1 MDPSNQSF
9 ALWLSLSLNF
19 SLDNIFLGVALKC
32 RVNHPFK
39 YVDLNIGCWGLKFST
54 FDHFSLYRCCI
65 KMQSESPA
73 QYVVDLARAVL
84 GRGRLLATMGACCI
98 LYIIHT
104 LLYYIIQ
111 PALGLLLADGAP
123 AVGWGKTFWRF
134 GQVFFMKMAVT
145 RKWKVSPRATNRPLT
160 KFGVL

>member
-1 MDPSNQSF
+1 MLSYSIHVRNYDAEVCLMNAFGQTSISLQSSKPTLELFHPNFDLNWRIEWSF

-73 QYVVDLARAVL
+73 QVCWFIYW
-84 GRGRLLATMGACCI
+84 LL
-98 LYIIHT
+98 
-104 LLYYIIQ
+104 
-111 PALGLLLADGAP
+111 
-123 AVGWGKTFWRF
+123 TFKLFNFWS
-134 GQVFFMKMAVT
+134 FF
-145 RKWKVSPRATNRPLT
+145 SL
-160 KFGVL
+160 